1 MACSLTYNHQ
11 TATDYAPMKILIN
24 RVWGFSQE
32 PKAVPWLLLGA
43 ALWLCGLAWVRDL
56 HLPDEGRYVGVA
68 WDMAR
73 ADSFWVPLMNGMPY
87 FHKPPLFY
95 WLDQLS
101 FMLFGRNEWAAR
113 MPSVLAAW
121 SSATAAYFFV
131 RKYRGVPIATLTF
144 IALIT
149 MPYFYGAAQY
159 ANLDM
164 LVAGMISLT
173 VMAGAEAVL
182 RSEAGTSYR
191 SMMIAAATAAALG
204 MLAKGLIGVAL
215 PGGVLLCW
223 VLLTGRWRRLTVLLW
238 PPAILVFFAIA
249 VPWFWLMQQKYPG
262 FFDYYF
268 IHQQVER
275 FVGESFN
282 NPQPFW
288 FYVPVIFG
296 MTLPWSLGLI
306 GLMNRTF
313 WKTSGATLGVLMLI
327 WFALIM
333 VFFSIPASKLIGY
346 ALPALVP
353 LAVLVAEGLWAIR
366 QSRGSA
372 FALPLIR
379 GFVVGAMIACVIGL
393 LAFRFTQKDSASEL
407 GAAVAAEWQADD
419 TLVHLRVFP
428 FDLPFYIGN
437 RQPAWV
443 VENWPAIP
451 KRDNWRNELVDA
463 ANFNPAIGKVVLVT
477 ELELIPRLCQASD
490 KIFWIRS
497 HDWGP
502 AAYPFLRGME
512 PFFTQ
517 GNGGRIWKIKTDT
530 VFKEKV
536 CPKSS

>member
-1 MACSLTYNHQ
+1 
-11 TATDYAPMKILIN
+11 MKILIN
-24 RVWGFSQE
+24 RVWAFCQGPQ
-32 PKAVPWLLLGA
+32 AVPWLLFGA

-113 MPSVLAAW
+113 MPSVLTAW
-121 SSATAAYFFV
+121 STATAAYFFV

-173 VMAGAEAVL
+173 VLAGAEAVL
-182 RSEAGTSYR
+182 RGEAGASYK
-191 SMMIAAATAAALG
+191 SMMLAAATAAALG
-204 MLAKGLIGVAL
+204 MLAKGLIGVVL
-215 PGGVLLCW
+215 PGGVLFFW
-223 VLLTGRWRRLTVLLW
+223 VVLTGRWRSLAVLLW
-238 PPAILVFFAIA
+238 PPAVVFFFVLA
-249 VPWFWLMQQKYPG
+249 VPWFWFMQQKFPG

-268 IHQQVER
+268 IHQQFER

-282 NPQPFW
+282 NPQPVW
-288 FYVPVIFG
+288 FYIPVVFG

-306 GLMNRTF
+306 GIMNRTF
-313 WKTSGATLGVLMLI
+313 WKSPGATLGVLMVI
-327 WFALIM
+327 WFFLIL

-346 ALPALVP
+346 TVPALVP

-366 QSRGSA
+366 QARGSA
-372 FALPLIR
+372 FTLAVIR
-379 GFVVGAMIACVIGL
+379 GFVVGSAIACVVGL
-393 LAFRFTQKDSASEL
+393 MVFRFIQKDSANDA
-407 GAAVAAEWQADD
+407 GAAVAAQWKADD
-419 TLVHLRVFP
+419 TLVYLRAYP
-428 FDLPFYIGN
+428 FDLPFYVGN
-437 RQPAWV
+437 RTSAWV
-443 VENWPAIP
+443 VENWPSLP

-463 ANFNPAIGKVVLVT
+463 AKFNPSIGNVVLIT
-477 ELELIPRLCQASD
+477 EHALVPRLCETSD
-490 KIFWIRS
+490 KVFWLRS
-497 HDWGP
+497 DDWGP
-502 AAYPFLRGME
+502 AAYPFLREIE

-517 GNGGRIWKIKTDT
+517 GNGGRVWKIKTDA

-536 CPKSS
+536 CPKSG

>member
-1 MACSLTYNHQ
+1 
-11 TATDYAPMKILIN
+11 MKTLIN
-24 RVWGFSQE
+24 RGWVFCQG
-32 PKAVPWLLLGA
+32 PRAVPWLLFGA
-43 ALWLCGLAWVRDL
+43 AVWLCGLAWIRDL

-101 FMLFGRNEWAAR
+101 FMVFGRNEWAAR
-113 MPSVLAAW
+113 IPSVLAAW
-121 SSATAAYFFV
+121 SGATAAYFFV

-144 IALIT
+144 IALVT

-173 VMAGAEAVL
+173 VLAGAEAVL
-182 RSEAGTSYR
+182 RSEAGASYK
-191 SMMIAAATAAALG
+191 SMMLAAAAAAALG
-204 MLAKGLIGVAL
+204 MLAKGLIGVVL
-215 PGGVLLCW
+215 PGGVLFFW
-223 VLLTGRWRRLTVLLW
+223 VVLTGRWRSLAVLLW
-238 PPAILVFFAIA
+238 PPAVVFFFALA
-249 VPWFWLMQQKYPG
+249 VPWFWFMQQKFPG

-268 IHQQVER
+268 IHQQFER

-282 NPQPFW
+282 NPQPIW

-306 GLMNRTF
+306 GVMNRTF
-313 WKTSGATLGVLMLI
+313 WRSPGGTLGVLMLI
-327 WFALIM
+327 WFSLIM

-366 QSRGSA
+366 QARGSA

-379 GFVVGAMIACVIGL
+379 GFIVGSAIACVIGL
-393 LAFRFTQKDSASEL
+393 MAFRVTQKDSANDT
-407 GAAVAAEWQADD
+407 GAAIAAQWKPDD
-419 TLVHLRVFP
+419 TLVYLRAFS

-437 RQPAWV
+437 RNPAWV
-443 VENWPAIP
+443 VENWPTIP
-451 KRDNWRNELVDA
+451 KRDNWRNELADA
-463 ANFNPAIGKVVLVT
+463 ANFDPALGKIVLIT
-477 ELELIPRLCQASD
+477 EHGFVPRLCETNDKVFWVRSD
-490 KIFWIRS
+490 A
-497 HDWGP
+497 WGP
-502 AAYPFLRGME
+502 AAYPFLRETE

-517 GNGGRIWKIKTDT
+517 GNGGRVWKIKTDMA
-530 VFKEKV
+530 FKSKV
-536 CPKSS
+536 CPKSG

>member
-1 MACSLTYNHQ
+1 MKVLTNH
-11 TATDYAPMKILIN
+11 
-24 RVWGFSQE
+24 VWVFCQG
-32 PKAVPWLLLGA
+32 PRAVPWLLFGA
-43 ALWLCGLAWVRDL
+43 AVWLCGLAWVRDL

-101 FMLFGRNEWAAR
+101 FMVFGRNEWAAR
-113 MPSVLAAW
+113 LPSVLAAW
-121 SSATAAYFFV
+121 SCATAAYFFV

-144 IALIT
+144 IALVT
-149 MPYFYGAAQY
+149 MPYFYGASQY

-182 RSEAGTSYR
+182 RQEVGVSYK
-191 SMMIAAATAAALG
+191 SMMFAAAIAAALG

-215 PGGVLLCW
+215 PGAVLLCW
-223 VLLTGRWRRLTVLLW
+223 VLLTGRWRSLTVLLW
-238 PPAILVFFAIA
+238 PPAILVFFACA
-249 VPWFWLMQQKYPG
+249 VPWFWFMQQKYPG

-282 NPQPFW
+282 NPQPVW
-288 FYVPVIFG
+288 FYIPVIFG
-296 MTLPWSLGLI
+296 MTLPWSVGLI
-306 GLMNRTF
+306 GVMNRTF
-313 WKTSGATLGVLMLI
+313 WRSSGATLAVLMVV
-327 WFALIM
+327 WFAVIM

-346 ALPALVP
+346 TVPALVP

-366 QSRGSA
+366 QSKGA
-372 FALPLIR
+372 ALTVPVIR
-379 GFVVGAMIACVIGL
+379 GFVIGSMIACVVGL
-393 LAFRFTQKDSASEL
+393 LVFRMTQKDSASES
-407 GAAVAAEWQADD
+407 GAAVAAEWKTGD
-419 TLVHLRVFP
+419 TLVYLRAFP

-437 RQPAWV
+437 QSPAWV
-443 VENWPAIP
+443 IENWPALP

-463 ANFNPAIGKVVLVT
+463 ANFNPQVGKAVLVT
-477 ELELIPRLCQASD
+477 HPELIPRLCETTDQVFWMRSD
-490 KIFWIRS
+490 
-497 HDWGP
+497 DWGP
-502 AAYPFLRGME
+502 SVYPFLRDIT

-517 GNGGRIWKIKTDT
+517 SNGGRVWKILTDT
-530 VFKEKV
+530 AFKQKV
-536 CPKSS
+536 CPKPG